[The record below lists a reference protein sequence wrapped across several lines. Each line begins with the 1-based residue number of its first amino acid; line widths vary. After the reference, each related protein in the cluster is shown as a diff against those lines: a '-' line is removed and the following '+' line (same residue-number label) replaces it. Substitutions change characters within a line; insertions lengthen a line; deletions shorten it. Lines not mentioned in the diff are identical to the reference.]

1 MCTLHI
7 RLQIRLIIWIP
18 GLVCRLELPEY
29 LLTCLHLHSKV
40 QICRVAAATPTFKE
54 IHLITGIW
62 RIQKFGTLI
71 WLGTV
76 VLIWESKW
84 LALWSKWPTFNL
96 IFYNIE
102 IPPCFRPLSSTLPL
116 TGTLKWNSMN
126 IYLNWY
132 RNYERL
138 NFNIYFILRKF
149 QSFELTF
156 HIKSG

>member
-84 LALWSKWPTFNL
+84 LALWSKWPTFDL

-116 TGTLKWNSMN
+116 TGALKWGTVWSSNSTGTGIMKG
-126 IYLNWY
+126 LSWTFWF
-132 RNYERL
+132 L
-138 NFNIYFILRKF
+138 LSKF
-149 QSFELTF
+149 QGFNFDLS
-156 HIKSG
+156 